1 MRLSTHSDTV
11 VKMVHNDA
19 DESGDISMASTFSGI
34 STPAVTKY
42 MDMLNK
48 EPPLASNFTIDSI
61 DGRHT
66 SHNAAA
72 DARKDAYSKLRKPK
86 AHVDSECVSASIVK
100 CTLMDVDRRSRTYVQ
115 A

>member
-1 MRLSTHSDTV
+1 
-11 VKMVHNDA
+11 MVDNDF

-34 STPAVTKY
+34 STPAVTKR

-48 EPPLASNFTIDSI
+48 EPPLASNFIIDSI

-72 DARKDAYSKLRKPK
+72 DAKKDAYSKLRKPK
-86 AHVDSECVSASIVK
+86 AHVDSECVLPLLAVWS
-100 CTLMDVDRRSRTYVQ
+100 LMDVDRCSRTYVQ

>member
-1 MRLSTHSDTV
+1 
-11 VKMVHNDA
+11 MVDNDA

-34 STPAVTKY
+34 STPAVTTY

-86 AHVDSECVSASIVK
+86 AHVDSECVLPLLALW
-100 CTLMDVDRRSRTYVQ
+100 TLMHVDLSSRTYVQ